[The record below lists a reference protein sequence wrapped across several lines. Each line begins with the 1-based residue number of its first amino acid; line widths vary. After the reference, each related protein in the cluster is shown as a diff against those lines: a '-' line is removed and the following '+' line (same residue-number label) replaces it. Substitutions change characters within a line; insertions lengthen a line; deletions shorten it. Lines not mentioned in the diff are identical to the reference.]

1 MNPSAFIKQPWEKR
15 QIVVDFFDSLSPGDS
30 ISSINSV
37 TAWLDG
43 VNKSDDII
51 YGTPSFVGNKVYVS
65 LMSGIN
71 GLTYNIRFRVG
82 STNGDLIEDDLD
94 LTIREKS

>member
-1 MNPSAFIKQPWEKR
+1 MNPSAFIKQPWEQR
-15 QIVVDFFDSLSPGDS
+15 QIAVDFADSLVPGDS

-43 VNKSDDII
+43 VNKTDDII
-51 YGTPSFVGNKVYVS
+51 YGTPYVTANKVYVV
-65 LMSGIN
+65 LMGGIS
-71 GLTYNIRFRVG
+71 GLTYNVRFRVA

-94 LTIREKS
+94 LTVREKH

>member
-1 MNPSAFIKQPWEKR
+1 MNPSVFIKQPWEKR
-15 QIVVDFFDSLSPGDS
+15 QIKVDFSDSLLSGDT

-51 YGTPSFVGNKVYVS
+51 YGVPTYVGNKVYVV
-65 LMSGIN
+65 LMGGTN

-82 STNGDLIEDDLD
+82 SSGGDLIEDDLN